1 MSIKLKMAG
10 AIVAALV
17 LLLISNL
24 ATQYLIAQTND
35 VINQVVYENDY
46 KVGLIHKLK
55 SSTDAREVLL
65 LDMVLLDE
73 DNDDY
78 ATEMGLLRKGLDST
92 AGDIFAVFEA
102 LNKIELSDKESSIY
116 QRLREN
122 VSSANLAF
130 ANFNIALTEG
140 FKEEAIDILHSDFRP
155 QYKEF
160 ANIVDQFLQYE
171 TDQSAMVVTQLK
183 QQQED
188 SSNYMWLG
196 LLVGVI
202 MFTVVGGLVARSL
215 MRPIEQMQA
224 TLINIAREGDLKRRV
239 NVKSKDEIGVMAD
252 ALNELLESIQ
262 VSTDNVNNVL
272 QDMARGRFDVQIQAD
287 LKGDFGAM
295 KDQVN
300 LSVQQMK
307 AVVDLL
313 QNSAHNFREGILR
326 TPDHQ
331 HLNLSGAFL
340 EMVQDL
346 DASAQNMQQTVQSIS
361 NTLTKLAHGD
371 FATRNQGV
379 ILGDFVPLQKNLNQA
394 LNDLENFVDEV
405 SQVQACISEGDLT
418 QVVSGQYPGKMA
430 ILKDS
435 LNSSVR
441 NTASMVAKV
450 DAVTQSVVSDIDS
463 LVRGN
468 ADISERV
475 REQSQALIATSSSME
490 QMTHSVRQN
499 EESSHQANQITVQ
512 ARDNLKEGL
521 KSMELA
527 LQSTQDMT
535 EANHKINE
543 IITMIDSIAFQT
555 NLLALN
561 AAVEAARAGEH
572 GRGFA
577 VVAGEVRNLA
587 GKSAEAAGQIKQLI
601 ENTVAISEQSSQY
614 VSQTSQALQIIN
626 SSIGE
631 MSEMISDI
639 SHAGSE
645 QTQGIE
651 QVNQSITDMDVLT
664 QRNAGVVERIAEQS
678 KRVLGNANSLQD
690 QVKLFKVESNIKRRM
705 LRVVNSKEGA
715 QFEKMIEAHLA
726 WKAKIRSFVDGKDIS
741 VSYEAATNHQACV
754 LGQWYYGAGQELMH
768 LPLMKQLGEEHM
780 QMHQGIKQVMD
791 AKSIDDFD
799 SVEAGLQKVDQQSEK
814 VVEMLY
820 QLMDHVADM
829 AA

>member
-10 AIVAALV
+10 AIVAALL

-24 ATQYLIAQTND
+24 ATQYLISQTNQ
-35 VINQVVYENDY
+35 VINTVVYENDH

-55 SSTDAREVLL
+55 SSADAREVLL

-73 DNDDY
+73 ENDDY
-78 ATEMGLLRKGLDST
+78 ETQMSSLREGLDKT
-92 AGDIFAVFEA
+92 ATAIFNVFEA
-102 LNKIELSDKESSIY
+102 LNKLTLSEKETSIY
-116 QRLREN
+116 ENLRAN
-122 VSSANLAF
+122 VATANLAF

-140 FKEEAIDILHSDFRP
+140 FKEEAVEILHNEFRP

-160 ANIVDQFLQYE
+160 AKIVNEFLQYE
-171 TDQSAMVVTQLK
+171 TDLSAKAVEQLK

-188 SSNYMWLG
+188 SSQYMWIG
-196 LLVGVI
+196 LFVSVI
-202 MFTVVGGLVARSL
+202 MFVFVGGLVARSL
-215 MRPIEQMQA
+215 MKPIEAMQEI
-224 TLINIAREGDLKRRV
+224 LLHVAREGDLRQRV
-239 NVKSKDEIGVMAD
+239 QVQGKDELAVMGH
-252 ALNELLESIQ
+252 ALNELLGSIQ
-262 VSTDNVNNVL
+262 LSTDCVNHVL
-272 QDMARGRFDVQIQAD
+272 QDMASGKFDTEIQAD

-300 LSVQQMK
+300 LSVRQMQS
-307 AVVDLL
+307 VVTLL
-313 QNSAHNFREGILR
+313 QDSAHNFREGILQ

-340 EMVQDL
+340 KVVQDL
-346 DASAQNMQQTVQSIS
+346 DASAQNMQQTVRSIS
-361 NTLTKLAHGD
+361 ETLNKLAHGD
-371 FATRNQGV
+371 FATRNNGV
-379 ILGDFVPLQKNLNQA
+379 ITGDFVPLQKSLNMA
-394 LNDLENFVDEV
+394 LTDLENFVNEV
-405 SQVQACISEGDLT
+405 SKVQARISEGDLT
-418 QVVSGQYPGKMA
+418 EVVSGNYPGKMA

-450 DAVTQSVVSDIDS
+450 DAVTQSVVSEIDS

-475 REQSQALIATSSSME
+475 REQSQALISTSSSME

-527 LQSTQDMT
+527 LKSTQDMA

-587 GKSAEAAGQIKQLI
+587 GKSAEAAGEIKQLI
-601 ENTVAISEQSSQY
+601 ENSVSISEKSGQY
-614 VSQTSQALQIIN
+614 VSQTSEALQIIN

-651 QVNQSITDMDVLT
+651 QVNQAITDMDALT
-664 QRNAGVVERIAEQS
+664 QRNAGVVEQIAEQS

-690 QVKLFKVESNIKRRM
+690 QVKLFKVDSTVKGRM
-705 LRVVNSKEGA
+705 LRIVNSSTGA

-726 WKAKIRSFVDGKDIS
+726 WKAKIRSFVDGNDIG
-741 VSYEAATNHQACV
+741 VTYEAATDHHACA
-754 LGQWYYGAGQELMH
+754 LGQWYYAEGQSLMN
-768 LPLMKQLGEEHM
+768 LPLMKQLGDEHA
-780 QMHQGIKQVMD
+780 QMHQAIKQVMD
-791 AKSIDDFD
+791 AKSIEDID
-799 SVEAGLQKVDQQSEK
+799 SVESGLQKVDVQSET
-814 VVEMLY
+814 VVELLY
-820 QLMDHVADM
+820 QLMDQVAD
-829 AA
+829 